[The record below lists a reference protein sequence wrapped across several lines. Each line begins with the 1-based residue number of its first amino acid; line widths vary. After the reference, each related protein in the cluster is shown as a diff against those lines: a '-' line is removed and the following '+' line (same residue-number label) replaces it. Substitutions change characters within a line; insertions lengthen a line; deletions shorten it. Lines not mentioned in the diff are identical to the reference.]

1 MVVGNQKSFAS
12 VESQHTNISLRTV
25 DTSLHMAADNEG
37 PGPLTTI
44 GILVIMILF
53 VGSGLLP
60 LLDGGGKDLSIA
72 DSVVTR
78 QDAPQ
83 KMQNFESTQDRLSR
97 ATIQEKLSAIPV
109 FYLSEGGSMQT
120 DIYLSYPEAQDAASG
135 KAAVSVKA
143 TSLDQVM

>member
-1 MVVGNQKSFAS
+1 
-12 VESQHTNISLRTV
+12 
-25 DTSLHMAADNEG
+25 MADDNEG

-60 LLDGGGKDLSIA
+60 LLAGGGDKDLSIA

-78 QDAPQ
+78 QDTPQ
-83 KMQNFESTQDRLSR
+83 KLKNFESTQDRLSR

-109 FYLSEGGSMQT
+109 FYLSEKGSMQT